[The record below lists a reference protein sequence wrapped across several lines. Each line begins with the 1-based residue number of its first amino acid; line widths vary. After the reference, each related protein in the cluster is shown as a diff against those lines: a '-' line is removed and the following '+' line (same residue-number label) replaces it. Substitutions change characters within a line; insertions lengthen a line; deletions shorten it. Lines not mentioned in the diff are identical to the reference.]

1 MSQNLS
7 RTVYVFSDGAEHT
20 TARYFERAIGA
31 LDGWQCVYLDALFDL
46 ALLGSD
52 DILFYVDPAPAW
64 PLGLESLP
72 CLTVAYLIDVHQ
84 DLHSRLEMAQFFDAV
99 FIAQKDFVSPF
110 RQMGHRH
117 AHWLPL
123 ACDPEIH
130 NADSKIRPYDVG
142 FVGKLGVPGTQ
153 RYEIL
158 SSVLPKYRTNDY
170 LKYYPPREMAAVY
183 GQSKIVFNASING
196 DVNMRVFEAMA
207 AGALLV
213 TDRIGNGLSE
223 LFEEGTHY
231 IGYSTISEALEKIG
245 CFLQKSAERDRIA
258 RAGQRAVLEHHT
270 FDRRWESIRQKS
282 DGAYGQAPAR
292 SLSRAVLGEL
302 YAAVFVA
309 LRQPWRLSQ
318 VCRRY
323 GMSGQVALL
332 WLKSWGRW
340 VNARIPLTPN
350 AIKARILR
358 Q

>member
-1 MSQNLS
+1 M
-7 RTVYVFSDGAEHT
+7 GAEHT
-20 TARYFERAIGA
+20 TARYFARAISA
-31 LDGWQCVYLDALFDL
+31 LDGWQCVYLDALFDPAIL
-46 ALLGSD
+46 SSD

-72 CLTVAYLIDVHQ
+72 CLSVAYLIDVHQ
-84 DLHSRLEMAQFFDAV
+84 DLRSRLQMAQFFDAV
-99 FIAQKDFVSPF
+99 FIAQKEFVPAF
-110 RQMGHRH
+110 HQMGHRH
-117 AHWLPL
+117 THWLPH
-123 ACDPEIH
+123 ACDAGIH
-130 NADSKIRPYDVG
+130 NTDSKIRPYDVG
-142 FVGKLGVPGTQ
+142 FVGKLGMRGTQ

-170 LKYYPPREMAAVY
+170 LKYYPPREMAIVY

-231 IGYSTISEALEKIG
+231 IGYSTISEALEKIEY
-245 CFLQKSAERDRIA
+245 FLEKSEERERIA

-270 FDRRWESIRQKS
+270 YDRRWEFIRQQS
-282 DGAYGQAPAR
+282 DNSHGQAPAR
-292 SLSRAVLGEL
+292 SLSRAALGEL
-302 YAAVFVA
+302 YADVFVI
-309 LRQPWRLSQ
+309 LRQPWRIGQ

-350 AIKARILR
+350 AIKARIYSK
-358 Q
+358 